1 MRDADKTLVDL
12 IGAYPELPILIVTPN
27 ELMQK
32 EAAVVE
38 RAYLGE
44 VIEYFGKVYT
54 DAAEFHREYYCLN
67 GAWLNY
73 TYKYSPWIKLDADEV
88 AREKNTQAK
97 IKVDR
102 YIDKVAEENTI
113 YGIIVET
120 KAYKRDE
127 EDEE

>member
-1 MRDADKTLVDL
+1 MRDAEKTLVDL
-12 IGAYPELPILIVTPN
+12 IGAYPELPVLIVTPN
-27 ELMQK
+27 ELMLK

-127 EDEE
+127 EDE